1 MLKIKTLFEI
11 LPTEED
17 RKQFVDMLKRYN
29 SRQIKTHPAN
39 IIRQQFIT
47 DYLGGDDYKE
57 IQIGGETA
65 NTEAIP
71 NIEGIDKMTMHDLF
85 FRKLAA
91 KHSGD
96 ESFSLS
102 GAIQRLNVCQT
113 VEDVDA
119 LGTELFTEEWPGA
132 PIKTTKSLCRDNVGK
147 WKVDGIAKAFPLFTQ
162 PFPYPELYSHVPDLR
177 YYVKDLTQAFLF
189 LNMECSCGLNWSI
202 MLERYLRQ
210 DSSLT
215 DNEKGQ
221 IRGFEHYLLLVLIC
235 MGAGRMYEK
244 TRDEFWKR
252 AWYEAWPNDDRD
264 DGTSECMD
272 RFVIQHGLED
282 DYLELAKHGRM
293 DLCTYISGFTHN
305 DINRKFH
312 GFCTPV
318 FDHSLRDYAK
328 CVGLTS
334 VNNILKP
341 LLKGEFIKHC
351 ILDGAS
357 YTYTKVGSSV
367 LDAPTKR
374 VDYKDTERLCS
385 VFMPDTYFK
394 FLDSST
400 STVAMEEFR
409 NRIGYWPVS
418 KELKGNYNNF
428 KRPDESETGRLLHIK
443 QAIKYPESNIHERE
457 SYKPCFIK
465 DNPITEDDL
474 YQGVARVVLT
484 VFPEQLCDMS
494 TYFNE
499 NIIPTLILVRTS
511 SFSSCE
517 NYYFCVDTEEHKQLL
532 EGLID
537 SAKNNSSESE
547 RAGVDCKIVVRKEI
561 QDKMWLNADSF
572 KDRTFGQSSSYTS
585 SLEFDMLKETVL
597 IRLLCSRALWD
608 DTCFDQGVC
617 IQKGLDLDKGVYIQK
632 ELCFDK
638 GVNIQKGL
646 FLNGGSRLS
655 YSWGRPSLKIL
666 EVASSGDEFASDDLC
681 TSYCFVNDGETLYRR
696 RGVVNLESKICRLQ
710 DDGFLHADY
719 VEESGL
725 YVLPLREHFIGIFYL
740 SEGYAMYVRYEEL
753 VDMCPAIKD
762 VYDQVNA
769 MSEDDLKISA
779 DLWVAFGYNG

>member
-11 LPTEED
+11 LPTEAD
-17 RKQFVDMLKRYN
+17 RKQFIDMLKRYTPW
-29 SRQIKTHPAN
+29 QLKTHPAN
-39 IIRQQFIT
+39 LIRQQFIT

-57 IQIGGETA
+57 IQVGGKTA

-71 NIEGIDKMTMHDLF
+71 DVEGIDKMTMHDLF
-85 FRKLAA
+85 FRRLTA

-119 LGTELFTEEWPGA
+119 LGTELFPEEWPGA
-132 PIKTTKSLCRDNVGK
+132 PIKTTKSLCRDKVGK
-147 WKVDGIAKAFPLFTQ
+147 WKVEGIAKAFPLFTK

-177 YYVKDLTQAFLF
+177 YYVKDLTEAFLF
-189 LNMECSCGLNWSI
+189 LNIECACGLNWSTL
-202 MLERYLRQ
+202 LERYLTQ

-235 MGAGRMYEK
+235 MGVGRMLEDICDK
-244 TRDEFWKR
+244 FWKR

-264 DGTSECMD
+264 DDISECMD
-272 RFVIQHGLED
+272 RFIIQHGLED

-293 DLCTYISGFTHN
+293 DLWTHIKGFTNHEF
-305 DINRKFH
+305 NRRFH
-312 GFCTPV
+312 GFCAPV
-318 FDHSLRDYAK
+318 FDHSLRDYTK

-351 ILDGAS
+351 ILDGAGHVHS
-357 YTYTKVGSSV
+357 KVRSSV
-367 LDAPTKR
+367 LDVPTKR
-374 VDYKDTERLCS
+374 VDYKITERLCS

-394 FLDSST
+394 FLNDKGIT
-400 STVAMEEFR
+400 AVAMEEFR

-418 KELKGNYNNF
+418 KELENDYSNF
-428 KRPDESETGRLLHIK
+428 KRPDVSETVRLLHIK
-443 QAIKYPESNIHERE
+443 QSIKHLESNIPEKE

-474 YQGVARVVLT
+474 YQGVARVVLP
-484 VFPEQLCDMS
+484 VFPEQICDMS
-494 TYFNE
+494 TFFNE
-499 NIIPTLILVRTS
+499 NLIPTLILVRTS
-511 SFSSCE
+511 GLSSCE
-517 NYYFCVDTEEHKQLL
+517 KYYFCVDTDEHKQLL

-547 RAGVDCKIVVRKEI
+547 RVSVDCKVVVRKEI

-572 KDRTFGQSSSYTS
+572 KDRTFGQSSSRTS
-585 SLEFDMLKETVL
+585 SLEFDLLKETVL
-597 IRLLCSRALWD
+597 IRLLSSRALWD
-608 DTCFDQGVC
+608 DNCFDNGVYTY
-617 IQKGLDLDKGVYIQK
+617 KGLSI
-632 ELCFDK
+632 DK
-638 GVNIQKGL
+638 GVNIQRGL
-646 FLNGGSRLS
+646 FSNGGSRLR
-655 YSWGRPSLKIL
+655 YSWSKSSLKIL
-666 EVASSGDEFASDDLC
+666 EVASSGEEFASDDLC
-681 TSYCFVNDGETLYRR
+681 TSYCFVNDGKTLYRR
-696 RGVVNLESKICRLQ
+696 RGEVNLENKICRLQ
-710 DDGFLHADY
+710 DDGFLHSEY

-725 YVLPLREHFIGIFYL
+725 YVLPLTEHFVGIFYL
-740 SEGYAMYVRYEEL
+740 SEGYAMYVLYDEL

-769 MSEDDLKISA
+769 MSEEDLKISA
-779 DLWVAFGYNG
+779 DLWMAFGYNG

>member
-11 LPTEED
+11 LPTEAD
-17 RKQFVDMLKRYN
+17 REQFIDMLKSN
-29 SRQIKTHPAN
+29 NPAKLKSRPKN
-39 IIRQQFIT
+39 LIRQNFIT

-57 IQIGGETA
+57 IQVGGETA
-65 NTEAIP
+65 DTEAIP
-71 NIEGIDKMTMHDLF
+71 DIDGIDKMTMHDLF
-85 FRKLAA
+85 FRRLAA

-96 ESFSLS
+96 ASFSLA

-113 VEDVDA
+113 VEEVDA
-119 LGTELFTEEWPGA
+119 LGVELFPEEWPGA
-132 PIKTTKSLCRDNVGK
+132 PIKTTKSLCRDKVGK
-147 WKVDGIAKAFPLFTQ
+147 WKIEGIAKAFPLFTQ

-177 YYVKDLTQAFLF
+177 YYVKDLTEAFLF
-189 LNMECSCGLNWSI
+189 LNMECACGLNWSTL
-202 MLERYLRQ
+202 LEKYLTQ

-215 DNEKGQ
+215 DSEKGY

-235 MGAGRMYEK
+235 MGAGRMAEE
-244 TRDEFWKR
+244 TRDKFWNR
-252 AWYEAWPNDDRD
+252 AWYDAWPTDGRD
-264 DGTSECMD
+264 DELSVGMD

-293 DLCTYISGFTHN
+293 DLHTYNKDFTTRDYN
-305 DINRKFH
+305 CRFL

-318 FDHSLRDYAK
+318 FDHSLRDYTK

-351 ILDGAS
+351 ILAGAS
-357 YTYTKVGSSV
+357 YVHTKVRSSV
-367 LDAPTKR
+367 LDVPTKR
-374 VDYKDTERLCS
+374 VDYKTTERLCS
-385 VFMPDTYFK
+385 VFMPDVYFK
-394 FLDSST
+394 FLDNKGL
-400 STVAMEEFR
+400 STVAMAEFR

-418 KELKGNYNNF
+418 KELEGNYNNF
-428 KRPDESETGRLLHIK
+428 KRPDGSETVKLMHIK
-443 QAIKYPESNIHERE
+443 QSIKHPESNISEKE
-457 SYKPCFIK
+457 SYRPCFIK

-474 YQGVARVVLT
+474 YQGVARVVLP
-484 VFPEQLCDMS
+484 VFPEQICDMS
-494 TYFNE
+494 TFFNE

-511 SFSSCE
+511 HLGPCE
-517 NYYFCVDTEEHKQLL
+517 RYYFCVDTEEHKQLL

-572 KDRTFGQSSSYTS
+572 KDRTFGSSTS

-597 IRLLCSRALWD
+597 IRLLSSRALWD
-608 DTCFDQGVC
+608 DACFDQGVHTV
-617 IQKGLDLDKGVYIQK
+617 KGLT
-632 ELCFDK
+632 FDN

-646 FLNGGSRLS
+646 FLNGGSRLR
-655 YSWGRPSLKIL
+655 YSWSKSSLKIL
-666 EVASSGDEFASDDLC
+666 EVATKGDEFASDDLC
-681 TSYCFVNDGETLYRR
+681 TPYCFVNDGKTLYRR
-696 RGVVNLESKICRLQ
+696 RGEVNLENKICRLH
-710 DDGFLHADY
+710 DDGFLHAED

-725 YVLPLREHFIGIFYL
+725 YVLPLTEHFVGIFYL
-740 SEGYAMYVRYEEL
+740 SEGYAMYVRYDEL
-753 VDMCPAIKD
+753 VGMCPAIKD

-769 MSEDDLKISA
+769 MSEEDLKISA

>member
-11 LPTEED
+11 LPTEAD
-17 RKQFVDMLKRYN
+17 RKQFIDMLKFSN
-29 SRQIKTHPAN
+29 PSKLKTRPEN
-39 IIRQQFIT
+39 LIRQQFIT

-71 NIEGIDKMTMHDLF
+71 DVEGIDKMTMHDLF
-85 FRKLAA
+85 FRRLAA

-96 ESFSLS
+96 ASFSLA

-113 VEDVDA
+113 VEEVDA
-119 LGTELFTEEWPGA
+119 LGVELFPEEWPGA
-132 PIKTTKSLCRDNVGK
+132 PIKTTKSLCRDKVGK
-147 WKVDGIAKAFPLFTQ
+147 WKIEGIAKTFPLFTK

-177 YYVKDLTQAFLF
+177 YYVKDLTEAFLF
-189 LNMECSCGLNWSI
+189 LNMECACGFNWSI
-202 MLERYLRQ
+202 LLERYLTQ
-210 DSSLT
+210 DASL
-215 DNEKGQ
+215 DDADKGR

-235 MGAGRMYEK
+235 MGVGRMYEK
-244 TRDEFWKR
+244 THDKFWKR
-252 AWYEAWPNDDRD
+252 AWYDAWPNDDRD
-264 DGTSECMD
+264 DDLSECMD

-293 DLCTYISGFTHN
+293 DLCTYIKDFT
-305 DINRKFH
+305 NRDFNRRFV

-318 FDHSLRDYAK
+318 FDHSLRDYTK

-357 YTYTKVGSSV
+357 HVHSKVRSSV
-367 LDAPTKR
+367 LDVPTKR
-374 VDYKDTERLCS
+374 MDYKATERLCS
-385 VFMPDTYFK
+385 AFMPDIYFR
-394 FLDSST
+394 FLDNQGISA
-400 STVAMEEFR
+400 VVMAEFR

-418 KELKGNYNNF
+418 KELEGNYNNF
-428 KRPDESETGRLLHIK
+428 KRPDDSETGKLMHIK
-443 QAIKYPESNIHERE
+443 QAIQHPESDIPEKE

-465 DNPITEDDL
+465 DNPVTEDDL
-474 YQGVARVVLT
+474 YQGVARVVIT
-484 VFPEQLCDMS
+484 VFPEQICDMS

-511 SFSSCE
+511 HFNPCE
-517 NYYFCVDTEEHKQLL
+517 NYYFCVDTDEHKQLL
-532 EGLID
+532 DGLID

-572 KDRTFGQSSSYTS
+572 KDRTFGSSSS

-597 IRLLCSRALWD
+597 IRLLSSRALWD
-608 DTCFDQGVC
+608 DTCFDQGVHTV
-617 IQKGLDLDKGVYIQK
+617 KGLS
-632 ELCFDK
+632 FDN

-646 FLNGGSRLS
+646 FLNGGSRLR
-655 YSWGRPSLKIL
+655 YSWSKSNLKIL
-666 EVASSGDEFASDDLC
+666 EVVASLGDEFASDDLC
-681 TSYCFVNDGETLYRR
+681 TSYCFVNDGKTLYRR
-696 RGVVNLESKICRLQ
+696 RGEVNLENKICRLH
-710 DDGFLHADY
+710 DDGFLHAED

-725 YVLPLREHFIGIFYL
+725 YVLPMTEHFVGIFYL
-740 SEGYAMYVRYEEL
+740 SEGYAMYVRYDEL

-769 MSEDDLKISA
+769 MSEEDLKISA